1 MKYSVIHSSAKD
13 VKSLISD
20 IKIKFESIEF
30 KPNLGIII
38 LTQTL
43 FDDRDLITRF
53 LRDNIN
59 FNTLTFFVDG
69 FGTEDGIFMHGIL
82 ILLLQV
88 EHKFF
93 ITGKG
98 DIEKELHQIAE
109 KIRDHDMALAVYPA
123 LYFPGKSSLLKGFIR
138 DKYYWFRYRRC
149 RNERCKKKILQ
160 RYSSWIQKERFFI
173 PVNKV
178 LRILG
183 KAQIPVASVNL
194 VPLEVHE
201 NTPVIYHN
209 FQAIGRNVLVLAIDD
224 AELHFKDIFP
234 ERGESYEE
242 TESILRNFFA
252 FRDEVKIVKEG
263 NVIGEINGHP
273 VREYIKRRFELEI
286 EENEFVEKVEKG
298 DFSAI
303 TPYGLA
309 LISKK
314 TYGAS
319 VVGLLASPLNLYP
332 FYLNF
337 DKFFDNGLVIGEIFS
352 QKPHDFVDFGEKMM
366 DNSLKIFFVDSTSLL
381 AYRGETYE
389 VFDFLSEKLKE
400 KFLIIFTSLPSA
412 RLDDMPDKRF
422 ISEIEPGI
430 YFFGSGTSLLLKFN
444 LNS

>member
-1 MKYSVIHSSAKD
+1 MRYSVLHSSAKD

-20 IKIKFESIEF
+20 MKIKLENIKF

-43 FDDRDLITRF
+43 FDDRAIITGF
-53 LRDNIN
+53 LSENMEY
-59 FNTLTFFVDG
+59 NTLTFFVDG

-82 ILLLQV
+82 VLLLEV
-88 EHKFF
+88 DHRFF

-109 KIRDHDMALAVYPA
+109 KIRDFDLALAVYPA

-149 RNERCKKKILQ
+149 KNERCKKKILQ

-178 LRILG
+178 LRSLG
-183 KAQIPVASVNL
+183 NARIPIASINL
-194 VPLEVHE
+194 VPIEVHE

-209 FQAIGRNVLVLAIDD
+209 FQPIGRNVLVLGMNN

-234 ERGESYEE
+234 ERGESYQE
-242 TESILRNFFA
+242 TENVLKTFFA
-252 FRDEVKIVKEG
+252 FRDEVRVVKEG
-263 NVIGEINGHP
+263 NVIGEINGLP
-273 VREYIKRRFELEI
+273 VREYVKKRFEMEI
-286 EENEFVEKVEKG
+286 EENEFVEKIEKG

-332 FYLNF
+332 YHLEFRDYF
-337 DKFFDNGLVIGEIFS
+337 DQGLVIGEIFS
-352 QKPHDFVDFGEKMM
+352 QKPHDFVDFGNKMM
-366 DNSLKIFFVDSTSLL
+366 DDVMKLFFIDSTSLL

-389 VFDFLSEKLKE
+389 VFDYLHDRLKE
-400 KFLIIFTSLPSA
+400 NFLIIFTSLPSA
-412 RLDDMPDKRF
+412 RLEKIPERKY
-422 ISEIEPGI
+422 ISEIEPGV
-430 YFFGSGTSLLLKFN
+430 FFFASGTSLLLKFKTD
-444 LNS
+444 